1 MSLRFILGRAG
12 AGKTQT
18 CMNMIRDALEA
29 PGASPI
35 IYLVPEQA
43 TFQAERAL
51 LSSGRA
57 AMVRVQ
63 VLSFRRL
70 AWRVL
75 GEVGG
80 AVRPQLGELGRR
92 MALRGLIFRRDRELR
107 VFHRAARRSG
117 FIHRLA
123 MTLAELGQHGIT
135 PAQLSGQLERLRESG
150 RGSEVLALKVSDLAL
165 IYQDYLAYLE
175 GRFTDPDG
183 VLLLAARAIPDSR
196 WLVGAQVWVD
206 GFTGF
211 DPQEYRVLSALMSRA
226 ARVHV
231 ALCLDDEAPG
241 RFADGLF
248 LPTRQTRDRLEQ
260 LARSEGISLEPAL
273 GLPPAL
279 PRFSA
284 SPVLAHLERWLFAL
298 PVQMC
303 PVSPSEQLA
312 LAAASN
318 RRAEVEAAARQ
329 LVALARDRG
338 YRWREMA
345 VIVRDLEAYAEL
357 VATVLGGY
365 GIPHFVDRRR
375 PVPHH
380 PLVELVRSA
389 LEVVTT
395 GWAYEPVFR
404 VLKTDLAGLSR
415 DEVDQLENYVLA
427 FGIRGRRWLEGG
439 PWRYHRPFV
448 LGEDR
453 VPSQRDAY
461 HLAYINRLRGKAA
474 RPLARLQ
481 RALRAA
487 ASVRE
492 VAVAVH
498 DLLEGL
504 GVAAQLE
511 EWQRQAGTSG
521 QPEAAQEHAQVYS
534 GVLELLDQLVEA
546 MGQDQLP
553 LDELYQV
560 MASGLE
566 SLTLGMVPP
575 GLDQVVIGTVE
586 RSRHPELK
594 AALVLGVGDAEFPR
608 GRGED
613 VIFTDRE
620 REELGE
626 AGLELAPT
634 AYRRQLDEE
643 YLAYVAFTRAG
654 CFLHL
659 SYPLADEGGRPLSPS
674 PYLTRLQRM
683 LPALRLTR
691 SGGEVA
697 GATGGDLP
705 ELTGPQQA
713 LGLLARRLATARKT
727 GALDVTWVEVYR
739 WLLGR
744 PERRGQLQHV
754 LGSVFHAH
762 AAPPLPPDLVEQ
774 LYGNP
779 VRTSVSRL
787 ERFASCPL
795 WHFFGSGLGLKP
807 RQVQTVDAP
816 GTGAFFHACLKVF
829 ARRLQEQGK
838 DWAELSRPEAAELM
852 RAIVSQLA
860 PALEGEVL
868 LSTAHYRHLAKTME
882 RALLRAVMVM
892 TEHARRSRFRPAAV
906 ELEFGRAGLPPLVLD
921 LGAGWRMELH
931 GQIDRVD
938 VAESGGELFLRV
950 VDYKTGTARLALD
963 EVYHGTALQL
973 LTYLLVAQ
981 ESAPQ
986 FLTRAARSAALFY
999 MALREPMISA
1009 AGPLPTEKVEQEI
1022 RNRFRLSGLVLADA
1036 RVWRLMDDTLVP
1048 GAQSEVVPLSLN
1060 QDGSPSQRSRVVDE
1074 ERLDLLLRF
1083 VRHRIR
1089 SLGQC
1094 MVRGEVGP
1102 HPIRRGT
1109 RRACQLCEYSAVC
1122 GFDILIP
1129 GNTYRELR
1137 PGSDAEVW
1145 PSLEA
1150 ELRAGGE
1157 AGESSPRT

>member
-12 AGKTQT
+12 AGKTHT
-18 CMNMIRDALEA
+18 CVNMIRDALQDA
-29 PGASPI
+29 GASPI

-43 TFQAERAL
+43 TFQAEREL
-51 LSSGRA
+51 LSWGRP

-92 MALRGLIFRRDRELR
+92 MALRGLIFRREGELR

-123 MTLAELGQHGIT
+123 MTLTELGQHGIT
-135 PAQLSGQLERLRESG
+135 PAQLCGQLESLRESG
-150 RGSEVLALKVSDLAL
+150 RGSEVLALKLSDLAI

-183 VLLLAARAIPDSR
+183 VLLLAARAIPHSR
-196 WLVGAQVWVD
+196 WLPGAQVWVD

-211 DPQEYRVLSALMSRA
+211 DPQEYQVLAALISRA

-231 ALCLDDEAPG
+231 ALCLDDEAAG
-241 RFADGLF
+241 RLADGLF
-248 LPTRQTRDRLEQ
+248 LPTRYTRDRLEQ
-260 LARSEGISLEPAL
+260 LALSGGIPLEPAL
-273 GLPPAL
+273 MLPEEL
-279 PRFSA
+279 PRFRG
-284 SPVLAHLERWLFAL
+284 SPVLAHMERWLFAI
-298 PVQMC
+298 PGKTC
-303 PVSPSEQLA
+303 AEDPAGQLA
-312 LAAASN
+312 LVAASN
-318 RRAEVEAAARQ
+318 RRGEVEHAARQ
-329 LVALARDRG
+329 LVALSRDRG

-357 VATVLGGY
+357 VATVFRSY

-439 PWRYHRPFV
+439 PWRYRRPFA
-448 LGEDR
+448 LGEDPG
-453 VPSQRDAY
+453 PSPREAA
-461 HLAYINRLRGKAA
+461 HLVYINRLRGKAA
-474 RPLARLQ
+474 RPLARFQ
-481 RALRAA
+481 RAVRAA
-487 ASVRE
+487 ATVRE
-492 VAVAVH
+492 VAAAIH
-498 DLLEGL
+498 DFLEGL
-504 GVAAQLE
+504 GVAAGLE
-511 EWQRQAGTSG
+511 AWQRQAESSG
-521 QPEAAQEHAQVYS
+521 DPEASQEHAQAYS

-553 LDELYQV
+553 LGELCQV
-560 MASGLE
+560 VESGLE
-566 SLTLGMVPP
+566 SLNLGMVPP

-594 AALVLGVGDAEFPR
+594 AALVLGAGEAEFPR

-620 REELGE
+620 REELGGV
-626 AGLELAPT
+626 GLELAPT
-634 AYRRQLDEE
+634 AQRRQLDEE

-654 CFLHL
+654 RFLQL
-659 SYPLADEGGRPLSPS
+659 SYPLSDEGGRALAPS
-674 PYLTRLQRM
+674 PYLTRLQRL
-683 LPALRLTR
+683 LPALRITR
-691 SGGEVA
+691 TGGEMA
-697 GATGGDLP
+697 GAADGGLF
-705 ELTGPQQA
+705 ELSCPDHA
-713 LGLLARRLATARKT
+713 PGLLVRQLAAAKRN
-727 GALDVTWVEVYR
+727 GSLDRTWVEVYR
-739 WLLGR
+739 WLLGHPGR
-744 PERRGQLQHV
+744 HGQLRSA
-754 LGSVFHAH
+754 LGSVFHANV
-762 AAPPLPPDLVEQ
+762 APPLPPDLVGQ

-779 VRTSVSRL
+779 VRASVSRL
-787 ERFASCPL
+787 ERFASCPF
-795 WHFFGSGLGLKP
+795 WHFFGSGLSLKP

-829 ARRLQEQGK
+829 ARRLQELGK
-838 DWAELSRPEAAELM
+838 DWAQLTRPEAAVLM
-852 RAIVSQLA
+852 HDIVQQLA

-892 TEHARRSRFRPAAV
+892 VEHARRSSFRPAAV
-906 ELEFGRAGLPPLVLD
+906 ELEFGRAGVPPLVLD
-921 LGAGWRMELH
+921 LGEGWRMELS

-950 VDYKTGTARLALD
+950 VDYKTGAARLSLD

-973 LTYLLVAQ
+973 FTYLLVAQ
-981 ESAPQ
+981 DSAPW
-986 FLTRAARSAALFY
+986 FLNRAAHSAALFY
-999 MALREPMISA
+999 MALREPMIASD
-1009 AGPLPTEKVEQEI
+1009 GPLPAAEVERQI
-1022 RNRFRLSGLVLADA
+1022 RSKFKLSGLMVADA
-1036 RVWRLMDDTLVP
+1036 RVFNLMDETLGP
-1048 GAQSEVVPLSLN
+1048 GAHSEVVPLSLK
-1060 QDGSPSQRSRVVDE
+1060 QDGSPGGRSRLVE
-1074 ERLDLLLRF
+1074 AERLDLLLRF

-1089 SLGQC
+1089 SLGQR
-1094 MVRGEVGP
+1094 MVRGEVAP
-1102 HPIRRGT
+1102 RPVRRGT
-1109 RRACQLCEYSAVC
+1109 RRACQLCEYTAVC

-1129 GNTYRELR
+1129 GNAYREIR

-1145 PSLEA
+1145 PRLEA
-1150 ELRAGGE
+1150 ELAAGGRRDE
-1157 AGESSPRT
+1157 PSSRT